1 MKRSIWKVPFIS
13 PEFLLLKADRDV
25 SSYSRNS
32 FISHFFLK
40 KKISIYM
47 GSHFRGFTIEKPMLG
62 CKTGEFSR
70 TKILGSAIS
79 ESMEKKRK
87 AKMKA
92 KGKGKGKGKGKK

>member
-70 TKILGSAIS
+70 TKIFRQCNFW
-79 ESMEKKRK
+79 KY
-87 AKMKA
+87 
-92 KGKGKGKGKGKK
+92 GKKKKS